1 MAADLPDIE
10 LIHADGPAF
19 TDDGLGI
26 VGVGEAGTV
35 GAAAAVMNA
44 LNDALASAGRGRVY
58 TLPLTPERV
67 LRALGRI

>member
-10 LIHADGPAF
+10 LIHADSPAF

-44 LNDALASAGRGRVY
+44 LNDALASMGAGRVY

-67 LRALGRI
+67 LRAMGAL